1 MGTRPAVS
9 YANLFMAHRIDKKIT
24 SLAAELQNGNNPLL
38 CYKRFL
44 DDIFT
49 IYTGTLENLHKF
61 LEELNNIHP
70 TIKFTM
76 NHTTPSSS
84 SDNPVPQ
91 PTCACCTGSS
101 LPFLDT
107 SCSISEN
114 KIIVDLYRK
123 PTDRNQYLLPSSCH
137 PTHITNNIPFSLAYR
152 IIRICSETHTRDKR
166 LDELKDLLVE
176 RNYKK
181 NIINSAINRA
191 KQIPRKKALER
202 VITTKNKNRRPVFA
216 VMYDPR
222 LPALPSI
229 VKKHWRT
236 MVGNDPH
243 LREVFPLPPLVAY
256 RRPQNIRDKIIRS
269 KVPGKIT
276 RSKRIIPGMTKC
288 IDCTICPFVKEGKTV
303 KSTATKCTVDINR
316 PVNCQTKNILY
327 CITCRNVLYSTLK
340 RVKEL

>member
-1 MGTRPAVS
+1 
-9 YANLFMAHRIDKKIT
+9 
-24 SLAAELQNGNNPLL
+24 
-38 CYKRFL
+38 
-44 DDIFT
+44 
-49 IYTGTLENLHKF
+49 
-61 LEELNNIHP
+61 
-70 TIKFTM
+70 M

-243 LREVFPLPPLVAY
+243 LKEVFPLPPLVAY

-288 IDCTICPFVKEGKTV
+288 NDCPICPFVKEGKTV
-303 KSTATKCTVDINR
+303 KSTAIKCTVDIN
-316 PVNCQTKNILY
+316 CQTKNM
-327 CITCRNVLYSTLK
+327 
-340 RVKEL
+340 